1 MSSHG
6 SSSSTSASIEL
17 SRFVNGPSFIGREL
31 ARRVVMMATRPGPG
45 SDDAAEHD
53 AWSGVVMFLL
63 CHPCSVRFFRWV
75 ESTYVPH
82 YLSSAHSD
90 LRSKQLEA
98 ESTMMSMVSASSLT
112 VACRDLFHFRQ
123 LLCDVFV
130 SFFRVS
136 ERGRVVE
143 RHADEIQWGMVSTLV
158 SSSRHHRYLFDRR
171 LMEYVGSLHFR
182 GDSFGSRLLSGGS
195 TFLHFICRQDHE
207 CLPRVIT
214 EYHRSNIQFGGDI
227 HAHQRHPK
235 FGSPAHHYRRFHD
248 LRSHEHNSDNFAS
261 TSSSFKLLRELF
273 RGGEAWNMSMHDGDD
288 YGQV

>member
-1 MSSHG
+1 MLISLHGALPRHFVLFVRSFCANWIMSSHG

-45 SDDAAEHD
+45 SDDAAEND

-63 CHPCSVRFFRWV
+63 GHPCSVRFFRWV

-123 LLCDVFV
+123 LLCDMFV

-136 ERGRVVE
+136 ERRQQ
-143 RHADEIQWGMVSTLV
+143 R
-158 SSSRHHRYLFDRR
+158 SSLRR
-171 LMEYVGSLHFR
+171 SL
-182 GDSFGSRLLSGGS
+182 
-195 TFLHFICRQDHE
+195 
-207 CLPRVIT
+207 
-214 EYHRSNIQFGGDI
+214 
-227 HAHQRHPK
+227 A
-235 FGSPAHHYRRFHD
+235 
-248 LRSHEHNSDNFAS
+248 
-261 TSSSFKLLRELF
+261 
-273 RGGEAWNMSMHDGDD
+273 
-288 YGQV
+288 